1 MVEAYVLINCETGQ
15 AGKAVKKIK
24 DLGGVKQ
31 VRLVT
36 GLHDIVALV
45 EGEDLSTLAGTIV
58 GKLQQTEGV
67 SRTVTMI
74 AVDL

>member
-1 MVEAYVLINCETGQ
+1 MVEAYVLINCERGQ
-15 AGKAVKKIK
+15 AGNAVKKIK
-24 DLGGVKQ
+24 ELGGVKQ

-45 EGEDLSTLAGTIV
+45 EGEDLTTLAGTILD
-58 GKLQQTEGV
+58 KLQKTDGV

>member
-1 MVEAYVLINCETGQ
+1 M
-15 AGKAVKKIK
+15 
-24 DLGGVKQ
+24 
-31 VRLVT
+31 RLVT